1 MDPWSVRRI
10 RGARAA
16 VVGDPTGRGARAL
29 ATYSRP
35 DAPVVQALGALA
47 PDDGARLREALA
59 AGAGVIVAD
68 AQRLDDREL
77 GELAAAAQRGTPVV
91 LARATAEPPVS
102 GLWND
107 DARALGADVHL
118 ALDAFSA
125 DEIAA
130 LARGLGLE
138 LSGAAAVRL
147 HRRTGGAIEATLAAL
162 DEAARSGGQ
171 PSDAVPAGE
180 RHRITA
186 ALAEVG
192 EPAAGVA
199 LAAAVLG
206 GATPTD
212 LAAVAGTELTAELLD
227 ALAAHGLVIAR
238 RDRDGPWIAPPA
250 PIVARAVEEASA
262 WTDRARL
269 HAAAAEVVDP
279 HRALRHR
286 AAAVLRSDAALARAL
301 ADDGGALAARGEWSS
316 AAAAFAAATGVAAD
330 AEAARE
336 LRIAAVDAYVSAG
349 DLGAARELVPA
360 IEALPASPERDSVLG
375 YVAIQSGRPAEAL
388 DRLERAWNA
397 VNPRL
402 NPLPAARIAHRRG
415 LDALVRW
422 DGPALIT
429 WADRA
434 IALGGDAPPAIES
447 RAFRGLGA
455 AAAGDVVG
463 AARAVEVGL
472 AETGLPVAVSQRL
485 MLGVGWIQYGLGD
498 LDRART
504 ALTAAREAVGGAH
517 RVSLWA
523 LGWLARVQFEIGDW
537 DAALESAR
545 EAVEL
550 GDSTGIVLCSPLAHW
565 TAAEILA
572 LRGDADGADRH
583 AAAARV
589 APTGYLTQRIPAAL
603 AQAAAA
609 RGGSRAVLAAV
620 QPLLADPAARTV
632 SSDFWPWHHVAA
644 RALADAG
651 RGDEAV
657 ALLDGAPAPQS
668 TPARIRLGAARA
680 AADPD
685 ADAAADALRDC
696 LAEAESF
703 PVAAGG
709 LHLDLGML
717 LRRTG
722 HRRDAAHHLG
732 EAAAAFESLGAH
744 ARLRTTD
751 RELGR
756 TSGPSAADVATL
768 TPHELNVARLVVAG
782 DTNRRVA
789 EQLYLSPKTVQF
801 HLTRIFAKLGVR
813 TRGELTA
820 RYGGELTDRGPA
832 GLGS

>member
-1 MDPWSVRRI
+1 MRRI
-10 RGARAA
+10 RGARLA
-16 VVGDPTGRGARAL
+16 VVADRSGRGARAL
-29 ATYSRP
+29 ATLAHP
-35 DAPVVQALGALA
+35 DAPVVQALGGPA
-47 PDDGARLREALA
+47 PDDGDRLRAALA
-59 AGAGVIVAD
+59 DGAVVVAD
-68 AQRLDDREL
+68 AQRLAADEL
-77 GELAAAAQRGTPVV
+77 RGLAGAAQRGTPVV
-91 LARATAEPPVS
+91 LARATAEPPAS
-102 GLWND
+102 DLWND
-107 DARALGADVHL
+107 DARALGPDVSVTI
-118 ALDAFSA
+118 DAFVI
-125 DEIAA
+125 DEITS
-130 LARGLGLE
+130 LAIGFGLDLV
-138 LSGAAAVRL
+138 GAAAVRL
-147 HRRTGGAIEATLAAL
+147 HRRTAGAIEATLAAL
-162 DEAARSGGQ
+162 DEAARSGGH
-171 PSDAVPAGE
+171 PGDAVPAGE
-180 RHRITA
+180 RARVAA

-192 EPAAGVA
+192 AQAAGIA
-199 LAAAVLG
+199 LATAILDGAAP
-206 GATPTD
+206 AE
-212 LAAVAGTELTAELLD
+212 LAAVTGTAVTAELLD
-227 ALAAHGLVIAR
+227 VLTARGLVRAR
-238 RDRDGPWIAPPA
+238 RDRDGPRVLPPA
-250 PIVARAVEEASA
+250 PIVARAIEEASS
-262 WTDRARL
+262 WSERARL
-269 HAAAAEVVDP
+269 HAAAATVVDP

-286 AAAVLRSDAALARAL
+286 AAAVLRSDPALTEALAE
-301 ADDGGALAARGEWSS
+301 DGAALAARGEWSS

-330 AEAARE
+330 GGTARE

-360 IEALPASPERDSVLG
+360 IEALPPSPERDSVLG
-375 YVAIQSGRPAEAL
+375 YVAIQSGRPAEAQDRL
-388 DRLERAWNA
+388 DRAWRA

-402 NPLPAARIAHRRG
+402 QPLPAARIAHRRG

-422 DGPALIT
+422 DGPALIA

-434 IALGGDAPPAIES
+434 IELGGTAPPAVES

-455 AAAGDVVG
+455 AAAGDLVG
-463 AARAVEVGL
+463 AARAVDAGL

-523 LGWLARVQFEIGDW
+523 LGWLARVQFEIGEW

-550 GDSTGIVLCSPLAHW
+550 GDGTGIVLCSPLAHW

-572 LRGDADGADRH
+572 LRGDADMADRH

-609 RGGSRAVLAAV
+609 RGGSRGALAAV
-620 QPLLADPAARTV
+620 APLLADPAARAV
-632 SSDFWPWHHVAA
+632 GPDFWPWHPVAA
-644 RALADAG
+644 RALTDAG
-651 RGDEAV
+651 RAEEAV

-668 TPARIRLGAARA
+668 APGRIRMRAARA
-680 AADPD
+680 MVDPD
-685 ADAAADALRDC
+685 GDGAAAALREC
-696 LAEAESF
+696 LAEADGF
-703 PVAAGG
+703 PVLAGG
-709 LHLDLGML
+709 IELDLGML

-732 EAAAAFESLGAH
+732 EAAAAFESLGAR

-756 TSGPSAADVATL
+756 STGPTDAGIATL

-782 DTNRRVA
+782 NTNRAAA

-801 HLTRIFAKLGVR
+801 HLTRIFAKLGVA
-813 TRGELTA
+813 TRGELAA
-820 RYGGELTDRGPA
+820 RYGGELEGEASGTPGR
-832 GLGS
+832 

>member
-10 RGARAA
+10 RGARLA
-16 VVGDPTGRGARAL
+16 VVGDPSGRGARAL
-29 ATYSRP
+29 AALAHP
-35 DAPVVQALGALA
+35 EAPVVQALGGLA
-47 PDDGARLREALA
+47 PDDGDRLRAALA
-59 AGAGVIVAD
+59 AGAVVVAD
-68 AQRLDDREL
+68 AQRLAAGVL

-102 GLWND
+102 DLWRD
-107 DARALGADVHL
+107 AARALGPDVIL
-118 ALDAFSA
+118 SVDAFTP
-125 DEIAA
+125 DEVAA
-130 LARGLGLE
+130 LARTLGLD
-138 LSGAAAVRL
+138 LPAAGAVRV
-147 HRRTGGAIEATLAAL
+147 HRRTAGAVEATLAAL
-162 DEAARSGGQ
+162 DEAARSGAQ
-171 PSDAVPAGE
+171 PPDAVPAGE
-180 RHRITA
+180 RQRVAA
-186 ALAEVG
+186 ALTEVG
-192 EPAAGVA
+192 EGAARVA
-199 LAAAVLG
+199 LAAAILG
-206 GATPTD
+206 GAAPTD
-212 LAAVAGTELTAELLD
+212 LAAVAGVEVTADVLD
-227 ALAAHGLVIAR
+227 ALADRGLVFAR
-238 RDRDGPWIAPPA
+238 RDRDGPRVLPLAPV
-250 PIVARAVEEASA
+250 VARAVQEASSWA
-262 WTDRARL
+262 DRARL

-286 AAAVLRSDAALARAL
+286 AAAVLRSDPALATAL
-301 ADDGGALAARGEWSS
+301 ADDGAALAARGEWSS
-316 AAAAFAAATGVAAD
+316 AAAAFAAATGVADD

-360 IEALPASPERDSVLG
+360 IEALPPSPERDSVLG
-375 YVAIQSGRPAEAL
+375 YVAIQSGRPAEAQ
-388 DRLERAWNA
+388 DRLERAWKA

-402 NPLPAARIAHRRG
+402 SPLPAARIAHRRG

-422 DGPALIT
+422 DGPALIA

-434 IALGGDAPPAIES
+434 IELGGAAPPAIES

-455 AAAGDVVG
+455 AAAGDLVG
-463 AARAVEVGL
+463 AARAVDAGL

-504 ALTAAREAVGGAH
+504 ALTAARDAVGGAH

-565 TAAEILA
+565 TAAEIRA
-572 LRGDADGADRH
+572 LRGDAEAADRH

-609 RGGSRAVLAAV
+609 RGGPRAVLAAV

-632 SSDFWPWHHVAA
+632 GPDFWPWHPVAA
-644 RALADAG
+644 RALVDVG
-651 RGDEAV
+651 RAEEAV

-668 TPARIRLGAARA
+668 TPARIRMRAARA
-680 AADPD
+680 AAEPD
-685 ADAAADALRDC
+685 ADAAAETLRDC
-696 LAEAESF
+696 LAEADPF

-732 EAAAAFESLGAH
+732 EAAAVFASLGAH
-744 ARLRTTD
+744 APLRTTD

-756 TSGPSAADVATL
+756 AGGPAAAAVAAL

-801 HLTRIFAKLGVR
+801 HLTRIFAKLGVT
-813 TRGELTA
+813 TRGELAA
-820 RYGGELTDRGPA
+820 RYGGELEADPGA
-832 GLGS
+832 GQR